1 MIYLC
6 IIVLYFKLIKWM
18 PLEKKS
24 GSETFEVM
32 NVQGCQRLENSFFQ
46 ENLKITLYFPGI
58 FLKAYN
64 FPGLN

>member
-1 MIYLC
+1 MLL
-6 IIVLYFKLIKWM
+6 V
-18 PLEKKS
+18 KKS

-58 FLKAYN
+58 FLKVYN
-64 FPGLN
+64 FPVLS